1 MLFVQG
7 TRNKLADMAQLAP
20 VTKGL
25 GRKATVRPVDLAD
38 HGLHVSVRSGRNDE
52 EVLED
57 IADAVAIWMAR
68 ILPK

>member
-7 TRNKLADMAQLAP
+7 TRDKLADMALLAP

-25 GRKATVRPVDLAD
+25 SRKATVHPVDLAD
-38 HGLHVSVRSGRNDE
+38 HGFHVPARSGRNDE

-57 IADAVAIWMAR
+57 IADAVALWMAR
-68 ILPK
+68 IVPK